1 MDFTN
6 YYILQELTVKSSKD
20 VRFLARSEERKD
32 WQSNIQDIVT
42 ATESSGIKKDLVFPI
57 TDPTGNFVMNLIYN
71 KGFTYSVREQ
81 SLNWLE
87 HNKLTQD
94 NQPNGFYFDTE
105 NKEFIIQKHGNDE
118 VVKNYF
124 NYDELN
130 VFLDDIFYINRIC
143 KARRGFAI
151 VSTLY
156 FLDNYTTAE
165 VETLKK
171 NPLSPRWFLA
181 TLKGDELRKSG
192 GLFGFL
198 KR

>member
-165 VETLKK
+165 AETLKK

>member
-124 NYDELN
+124 DYDELN
-130 VFLDDIFYINRIC
+130 VFLDDIFHINRIC

>member
-124 NYDELN
+124 DYDELN
-130 VFLDDIFYINRIC
+130 VFLDDIFHINRIC

-165 VETLKK
+165 VEKLKK

>member
-124 NYDELN
+124 DYDELN

>member
-20 VRFLARSEERKD
+20 VRFLARSEEKKD

-42 ATESSGIKKDLVFPI
+42 ATESSDIKKDLVFPI

-105 NKEFIIQKHGNDE
+105 NKEFVIQKHGNDE

-124 NYDELN
+124 DYDELN
-130 VFLDDIFYINRIC
+130 VFLDDIFHINRIC

-165 VETLKK
+165 VEKLKK

-181 TLKGDELRKSG
+181 TLKADELRKSG

>member
-32 WQSNIQDIVT
+32 WQSNIQDIIT
-42 ATESSGIKKDLVFPI
+42 ATESSDIKKELVFPI

-71 KGFTYSVREQ
+71 KGFNYSVRDQ

-118 VVKNYF
+118 VVKSDF
-124 NYDELN
+124 NYEELN
-130 VFLDDIFYINRIC
+130 VFLDDIFHINRIC

-151 VSTLY
+151 VSSLY
-156 FLDNYTTAE
+156 FLDNFTPAE
-165 VETLKK
+165 VEKLKK

-181 TLKGDELRKSG
+181 SLKGDELRKQG

>member
-20 VRFLARSEERKD
+20 VSFLARSEERKD
-32 WQSNIQDIVT
+32 WQSNIKDIVT

-71 KGFTYSVREQ
+71 KGFSYSVREQ

-105 NKEFIIQKHGNDE
+105 NKEFVIQKHGNDE

-124 NYDELN
+124 DNDELN
-130 VFLDDIFYINRIC
+130 VFLDDIFHINRIC

-151 VSTLY
+151 VSNLY

-165 VETLKK
+165 VEKLKN
-171 NPLSPRWFLA
+171 NPLSPRWFIA
-181 TLKGDELRKSG
+181 SLKADELRKSG

>member
-94 NQPNGFYFDTE
+94 NQPNGFYFDT
-105 NKEFIIQKHGNDE
+105 
-118 VVKNYF
+118 
-124 NYDELN
+124 
-130 VFLDDIFYINRIC
+130 IFHINRIC

-165 VETLKK
+165 VEKLKK